1 MIPGLSY
8 ELNPPRIFQREAT
21 GIGQLKDNLDLM
33 LERARKVSG
42 FAECIQLTDSVL
54 GEPRLSS
61 INTAYHLVRSLE
73 GSVKVRCNFR
83 VSDHSL
89 NGIIQMA
96 GDAVLTNLEGILL
109 LRGDVPRY
117 GEPVTQKPSEV
128 LSTLRDLG
136 IAKAGLRLYLGTSCK
151 PAERNLEQKLRAEPD
166 GLITQPVEDLESTS
180 KLHDNL
186 HSRGFSLIA
195 TVLVPS
201 AKNMR
206 SAALMNLDWSYYS
219 EHLSDFVHSLRS
231 SCSEVLVT
239 SPNSFDEGLS
249 LLHTIQSDSRVI

>member
-8 ELNPPRIFQREAT
+8 ELNPPRIFQKELS
-21 GIGQLKDNLDLM
+21 GITQLKDNLDLM
-33 LERARKVSG
+33 LGRARQVSE

-61 INTAYHLVRSLE
+61 INTAYHLVHSLE
-73 GSVKVRCNFR
+73 RSKKIRCNMR

-96 GDAVLTNLEGILL
+96 GDAVLAKLEGILL

-117 GEPVTQKPSEV
+117 GDPVTQKPSKV

-151 PAERNLEQKLRAEPD
+151 PTERDLERKLRSEPD

-201 AKNMR
+201 AKNVR
-206 SAALMNLDWSYYS
+206 SAALMNFDWSYYS
-219 EHLSDFVHSLRS
+219 ENPSDFIHSLRS

-249 LLHTIQSDSRVI
+249 LLHNIQNDSQVI